1 MSDAPQRFGRLAARF
16 ELMAH
21 NLTVCQDP
29 KKRRELL
36 IGMMAV
42 LNQIDDILASD
53 HSLSYS
59 KPDSTVPSDPLPSSK
74 AAHQ

>member
-1 MSDAPQRFGRLAARF
+1 
-16 ELMAH
+16 MAH

-29 KKRRELL
+29 KQRRKLL

-42 LNQIDDILASD
+42 LKQIDDILMSD
-53 HSLSYS
+53 PSLSSS
-59 KPDSTVPSDPLPSSK
+59 KPDSTAPSNPSLSK

>member
-1 MSDAPQRFGRLAARF
+1 MSNAPQQFGRLAAQF
-16 ELMAH
+16 EVMAH

-29 KKRRELL
+29 KQRRELL

-53 HSLSYS
+53 HWLSSS
-59 KPDSTVPSDPLPSSK
+59 KPDSPATNPPLSK
-74 AAHQ
+74 VAHQ